1 MSDGNGNWTVA
12 EDGSATRVLG
22 FIPTEGE
29 TLEVTPPRYRIEF
42 FDELGIDP
50 AHTFHSYGGWNI
62 EGDFLMVYEGDTKTG
77 HRIPPATV
85 MIRTIE
91 EPIGRLVDQ
100 NDDPIESNV
109 EFDNHFQ
116 DEAATELLEVR
127 QEAPGADE

>member
-1 MSDGNGNWTVA
+1 MSEGNGSWTVT

-22 FIPTEGE
+22 FIPDLDASIGE
-29 TLEVTPPRYRIEF
+29 PTRYRIEF

-77 HRIPPATV
+77 YRIPPTTT
-85 MIRTIE
+85 MIKTTE
-91 EPIGRLVDQ
+91 EPAKPLT
-100 NDDPIESNV
+100 SNV

-116 DEAATELLEVR
+116 DEAAAALLDEPTPLEVR
-127 QEAPGADE
+127 KETPNGDE